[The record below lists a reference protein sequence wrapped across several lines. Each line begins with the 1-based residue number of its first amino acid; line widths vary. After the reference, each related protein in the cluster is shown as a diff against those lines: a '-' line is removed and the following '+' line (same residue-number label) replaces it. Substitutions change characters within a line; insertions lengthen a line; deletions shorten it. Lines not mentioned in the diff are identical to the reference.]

1 MGENG
6 EVIGTNDVTSD
17 AVSAIC
23 RALAHPVR
31 RSLLTALATS
41 ECDVGRL
48 SSNSGVD
55 QPTASKHLAALRHA
69 GLVRVR
75 VDGRR
80 RCYSL
85 ADEETV
91 TALLALL
98 ANLERARA
106 PVEPSRPNAAQRGD
120 ALTLP

>member
-1 MGENG
+1 M
-6 EVIGTNDVTSD
+6 TQDARDVASS
-17 AVSAIC
+17 VC
-23 RALAHPVR
+23 RALAHPLR
-31 RSLLTALATS
+31 RSLLAALASS

-48 SSNSGVD
+48 STGAGVD
-55 QPTASKHLAALRHA
+55 QPTASKHLAALRRA

-85 ADEETV
+85 RYAATV

-98 ANLERARA
+98 ADLETASPPGPPA
-106 PVEPSRPNAAQRGD
+106 DESPSVM
-120 ALTLP
+120 TLGIA

>member
-1 MGENG
+1 MRGSRGENG
-6 EVIGTNDVTSD
+6 GVIDTNDTTSD

-48 SSNSGVD
+48 SSHSGVD

-98 ANLERARA
+98 ADLERTRA
-106 PVEPSRPNAAQRGD
+106 SSGPPRRGIVTRP
-120 ALTLP
+120 

>member
-1 MGENG
+1 MSEND
-6 EVIGTNDVTSD
+6 EVVETNGVGDGD
-17 AVSAIC
+17 PVSAIC
-23 RALAHPVR
+23 RALAHQVR
-31 RSLLTALATS
+31 RSLLAALATS

-48 SSNSGVD
+48 SSHSGVD
-55 QPTASKHLAALRHA
+55 QPTASKHLATLRRA

-85 ADEETV
+85 ADDETV

-98 ANLERARA
+98 GDLEREHAEDA
-106 PVEPSRPNAAQRGD
+106 PSRGVATRP
-120 ALTLP
+120 

>member
-1 MGENG
+1 MIDTNG
-6 EVIGTNDVTSD
+6 VARDDVISE
-17 AVSAIC
+17 IC

-48 SSNSGVD
+48 SSHAGVD

-85 ADEETV
+85 ADEEIV
-91 TALLALL
+91 TTLLALL
-98 ANLERARA
+98 VTLERARA
-106 PVEPSRPNAAQRGD
+106 SDGSSRPAQ
-120 ALTLP
+120 

>member
-1 MGENG
+1 MSENG
-6 EVIGTNDVTSD
+6 EVIGANDVTSD

-48 SSNSGVD
+48 SSHSGVD

-98 ANLERARA
+98 ADLERTRA
-106 PVEPSRPNAAQRGD
+106 SSGPPRRGIVTRP
-120 ALTLP
+120 